1 MLSALAAFIVGG
13 FAVGGLEKLSLSQ
26 VSSFVFLMPVLISVW
41 YYFVGWLLDRWSYKH
56 FRKY

>member
-1 MLSALAAFIVGG
+1 MLSALAAFIVGA

-41 YYFVGWLLDRWSYKH
+41 YYFVGWLLDRWS
-56 FRKY
+56 